1 MKKSRTT
8 TIIVSLLL
16 VLALLAGLLVAT
28 YALFT
33 DEERVNNHLQAGNL
47 DIELQI
53 DSVKGNGYVDGVLE
67 DDIDYTPANTN
78 DKIFNSDNFFPAM
91 YQEATLT
98 LLNNGSLPF
107 DYTLEFEITKD
118 SGLAKYIDVT
128 VTDKDGKVLT
138 ADDATLESLTVPVKV
153 GSMKGDEKQQQ
164 FKVRVKFDSSV
175 TEVAAG
181 ASIDFDILVVA
192 TQAGANA

>member
-78 DKIFNSDNFFPAM
+78 D
-91 YQEATLT
+91 L
-98 LLNNGSLPF
+98 
-107 DYTLEFEITKD
+107 
-118 SGLAKYIDVT
+118 
-128 VTDKDGKVLT
+128 
-138 ADDATLESLTVPVKV
+138 
-153 GSMKGDEKQQQ
+153 
-164 FKVRVKFDSSV
+164 
-175 TEVAAG
+175 
-181 ASIDFDILVVA
+181 
-192 TQAGANA
+192 